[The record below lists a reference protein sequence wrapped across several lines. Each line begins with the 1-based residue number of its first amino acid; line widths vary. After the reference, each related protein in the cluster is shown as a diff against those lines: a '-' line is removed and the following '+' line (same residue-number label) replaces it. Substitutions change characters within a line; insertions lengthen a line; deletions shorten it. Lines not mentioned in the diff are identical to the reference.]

1 MSPLQTATLFLD
13 RKEYQAAKTLGRRTK
28 TSAGA
33 VIRLALSEYLARE
46 SKKSK
51 RKVVAA

>member
-1 MSPLQTATLFLD
+1 MSKLQLTAFFAD
-13 RKEYQAAKTLGRRTK
+13 RKDYQAAKTLGRRTK